1 VGPIDG
7 VEKLEKFDEFA
18 APMAILDQRVD
29 PAGDEVDAGQQADRA
44 VVLAREGRMQARLG
58 RQIRA
63 IVAIAWIP
71 DFSS

>member
-1 VGPIDG
+1 MGRIDG

-44 VVLAREGRMQARLG
+44 VTFIFHAHVRSLVVPVL
-58 RQIRA
+58 
-63 IVAIAWIP
+63 
-71 DFSS
+71 